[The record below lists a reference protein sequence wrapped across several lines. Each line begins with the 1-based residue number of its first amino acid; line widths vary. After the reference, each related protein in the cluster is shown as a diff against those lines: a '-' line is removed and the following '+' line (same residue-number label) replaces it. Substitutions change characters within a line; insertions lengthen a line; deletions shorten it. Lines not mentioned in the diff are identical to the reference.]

1 MMTDEEIDK
10 IAKRVLEMQLQQ
22 GVKAING
29 KCSVS
34 DISNKYHNKMFEK
47 FGTTGQIETA
57 IRTVAVYK
65 TGVRYIAQI
74 PENKFEECRNY
85 AEKLYK
91 DILGE

>member
-1 MMTDEEIDK
+1 MTDEEIDK
-10 IAKRVLEMQLQQ
+10 IAKRVLELQLEQ
-22 GVKAING
+22 GIRTLNG
-29 KCSVS
+29 KCSIA
-34 DISNKYHNKMFEK
+34 DISNKYHQKMFEK

-65 TGVRYIAQI
+65 TVVRYIAQI